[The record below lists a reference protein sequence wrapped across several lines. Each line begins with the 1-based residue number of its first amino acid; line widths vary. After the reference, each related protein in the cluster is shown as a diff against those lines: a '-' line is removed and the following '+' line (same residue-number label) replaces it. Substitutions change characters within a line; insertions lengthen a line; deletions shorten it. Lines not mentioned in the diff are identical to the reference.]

1 MSNPEANPNFFASF
15 LDDYFAECEEHLT
28 LIQRNLLTLESL
40 ENTLKIDRALLDELF
55 RSFHSLKG
63 LSGMVGV
70 KEAEQLAHEMESYL
84 RGLRDEQIQLSS
96 TGMDTL
102 ITGTKLLEQVITNYR
117 TQTPA
122 PSIEAVVAQL
132 QTIVPQA
139 DLAKLA
145 TNPPQPEPVPVPVSA
160 IEPQQWPALQLKPEE
175 AQQLLH
181 AQQQDTSIWRFS
193 FTPDPK
199 LSQLGINVNI
209 IRSHLQEIG
218 KIIHAAPRMT
228 SNGGVAFDFIVIAQ
242 AEIPE
247 TWKDDGLEWIPYE
260 SPSPSVPVA
269 SPDIAPVSVPPKNI
283 TPDSATSPASIS
295 NSTSVAG
302 IPTSSNVVRV
312 ELSRL
317 DDLMRMVGELVIT
330 RSRLEDYLKNLKGI
344 LPETQLRSLKET
356 NQTLEHQLRDLR
368 EGVMRVRL
376 VPIGDIFARMQF
388 VIRDLVRASQKQIT
402 LELSG
407 QDTEIDKF
415 VVERIMDPL
424 LHLVRNAVSH
434 GIEPASERLQQGKPA
449 VGTIALRAFTAGEM
463 VIIEIE
469 DDGQGIDAES
479 IIQQARDKGLIESDI
494 QSDWSTVLDILC
506 LSGFSTREQVDLASG
521 RGVGMAVVKNT
532 VMELGGF
539 LSLTS
544 TVGTGTRFTIQLPL
558 TLAIADALIIGC
570 GGQIFAIPQTA
581 ILEVI
586 QLSFDLITALENH
599 EIFLHRG
606 RVLPLIRLAHLF
618 SLSQPRVVK
627 ESLNSQD
634 SLLKVIIAG
643 SPLNSV
649 GIVIDEILGLREIVV
664 RPLTDPLIQVTGI
677 SGATELGDRRVVLV
691 LDIADLLQIGRFVN
705 PKIH

>member
-40 ENTLKIDRALLDELF
+40 ENTSKIDHALLDELF

-84 RGLRDEQIQLSS
+84 RGLRDEKIQLSS

-122 PSIEAVVAQL
+122 PPIEAVVAQL
-132 QTIVPQA
+132 QTILPHA
-139 DLAKLA
+139 DLANLA
-145 TNPPQPEPVPVPVSA
+145 TSSPQPEPIPIST
-160 IEPQQWPALQLKPEE
+160 IEPHQWPALQLKPEE
-175 AQQLLH
+175 AQQLLL

-193 FTPDPK
+193 FTPAPK

-228 SNGGVAFDFIVIAQ
+228 SNGGVAFDFVVIAQ

-247 TWKDDGLEWIPYE
+247 TWKEDGLEWIPYE
-260 SPSPSVPVA
+260 SPLPSVPVI
-269 SPDIAPVSVPPKNI
+269 SPDIGPVSVPPKDL
-283 TPDSATSPASIS
+283 TPDSATAPASIS

-330 RSRLEDYLKNLKGI
+330 RSRLEDYLKNLKGT

-356 NQTLEHQLRDLR
+356 NQTLERQLRDLR

-506 LSGFSTREQVDLASG
+506 LSGFSTREQADLASG

-544 TVGTGTRFTIQLPL
+544 TVGTGTRFIIQLPL

-570 GGQIFAIPQTA
+570 GGQIFAMPQTS

-586 QLSFDLITALENH
+586 QLSSHLITALENH
-599 EIFLHRG
+599 EMFLHRG
-606 RVLPLIRLAHLF
+606 RVLPLLRLAPLF
-618 SLSQPRVVK
+618 GLSQPRVMK

-664 RPLTDPLIQVTGI
+664 RPLTDPLIQVPGI

-705 PKIH
+705 PKTH